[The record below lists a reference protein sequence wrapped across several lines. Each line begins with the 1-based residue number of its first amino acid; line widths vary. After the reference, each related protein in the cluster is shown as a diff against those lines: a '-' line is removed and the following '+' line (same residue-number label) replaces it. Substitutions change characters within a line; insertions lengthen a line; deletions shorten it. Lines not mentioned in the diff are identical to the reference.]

1 MNPNSDATDQPLT
14 PLLLGSGYIL
24 FLFQQL
30 ENVIEMCC
38 AFLQIEGV
46 NITALDLF
54 SNESN
59 KQYYTLGQMLKGMK
73 KSLEFKQSFKE
84 QLSNF
89 TQMRNTFIHNYWV
102 KNHIYTLD
110 QLLDKDT
117 FERIAI
123 YENNL
128 QKETIYM
135 TQVFLGLHYSIGAV
149 LASRQGK
156 SNEFETEPE

>member
-1 MNPNSDATDQPLT
+1 
-14 PLLLGSGYIL
+14 
-24 FLFQQL
+24 
-30 ENVIEMCC
+30 
-38 AFLQIEGV
+38 
-46 NITALDLF
+46 
-54 SNESN
+54 
-59 KQYYTLGQMLKGMK
+59 MLKGMK

-102 KNHIYTLD
+102 KNHIYALD
-110 QLLDKDT
+110 QLIDKDT

-123 YENNL
+123 YQNNL

-149 LASRQGK
+149 LASREGK
-156 SNEFETEPE
+156 TNELEIDPEYEKMKEFAPAFLSVIESE